1 MFMKRRQTMAKVVV
15 KHSSHFQQLKN
26 LFFQRKE
33 ELVVVL
39 FYLGY
44 IGVVAYC
51 FSNGIELPEITGFE

>member
-1 MFMKRRQTMAKVVV
+1 MAKVVV
-15 KHSSHFQQLKN
+15 KHSSSHFQQLKN

-33 ELVVVL
+33 ELVVAL

-51 FSNGIELPEITGFE
+51 SRMESSYQK